1 MASIETNIKFV
12 KELLYS
18 EKITTEQ
25 SKEVLELLAEEIFN
39 LIQLKSNENANKV
52 NSKINFIE
60 HNPYKVI
67 QTLKKFTYDQKL
79 KWTVHLW
86 DGKIKYHSYRDFI
99 EDLDLIPSSSTSLK
113 KEFYDLKRY
122 NPDIYEIIY
131 PFVFQDKLQKD
142 KLQKDIPFKWGRD
155 NIKIGWRWP
164 DGLLDNWADKQGNW
178 TDKKKSPYT
187 MPLSGAEVQIIKT
200 VVNGVEEETELKTFN
215 AVVNQF
221 KKEIE
226 FRGSAFYRMIKRKL
240 EILTGVFTQDK
251 LPNDIELQNIF
262 YKNHEFFACTWQFE
276 LALDRIF
283 LGLVNR
289 PTASEYS
296 IEFISEDIS
305 EGDLKYKKVEILHKG
320 SFSGAT
326 YNGNLKLQG
335 KGGDMQALIQTLTS
349 VCNFSIESKFYSAD
363 DNKLQSYRIEYL
375 YDGVGSINDQ
385 YISREPILLSEPA
398 LGFKYVFK
406 FPL

>member
-1 MASIETNIKFV
+1 M
-12 KELLYS
+12 
-18 EKITTEQ
+18 
-25 SKEVLELLAEEIFN
+25 
-39 LIQLKSNENANKV
+39 
-52 NSKINFIE
+52 
-60 HNPYKVI
+60 
-67 QTLKKFTYDQKL
+67 
-79 KWTVHLW
+79 
-86 DGKIKYHSYRDFI
+86 
-99 EDLDLIPSSSTSLK
+99 
-113 KEFYDLKRY
+113 
-122 NPDIYEIIY
+122 
-131 PFVFQDKLQKD
+131 
-142 KLQKDIPFKWGRD
+142 
-155 NIKIGWRWP
+155 
-164 DGLLDNWADKQGNW
+164 
-178 TDKKKSPYT
+178 
-187 MPLSGAEVQIIKT
+187 
-200 VVNGVEEETELKTFN
+200 
-215 AVVNQF
+215 
-221 KKEIE
+221 
-226 FRGSAFYRMIKRKL
+226 
-240 EILTGVFTQDK
+240 
-251 LPNDIELQNIF
+251 
-262 YKNHEFFACTWQFE
+262 
-276 LALDRIF
+276 
-283 LGLVNR
+283 NR